1 MAKKKEI
8 KKTEEEVLVET
19 TIISEEEVEVPKEI
33 SKKVDLFIKQI
44 TNPKISTLA
53 IDSIAEEEIK
63 GVVNLSKMLNTPLA
77 NLSSDNS
84 EGNKISSTIVSLKG
98 KIEEINPAKV
108 NLEGGFF
115 GRLIESLTGKSAL
128 SKYFKKFETYSQAI
142 NGIIETLEDGGASL
156 QEENAI
162 FLQDKAKLIEFTK
175 RMKEKV
181 EILNHTSLKLNN
193 IIEQEKDEEQ
203 KRFLIQ
209 DVDYTLQQQTMDLQ
223 QMILTSA
230 QGVMALDVL
239 IKNNREL
246 ITSVKRI
253 KNVVMVALNIGVMVS
268 IGLANQKRVLDTTKS
283 ITSATNDIIT
293 ANSEMLQTQGLEIH
307 KQASSNILDM
317 AKLKA
322 AFENTLKTIEE
333 AETFRINS
341 LPEMKKSAKDIQIL
355 LNQFNG
361 KVDLME
367 KQSNLYLE
375 Y

>member
-1 MAKKKEI
+1 MAKNKEI
-8 KKTEEEVLVET
+8 KKIEKDVLVET
-19 TIISEEEVEVPKEI
+19 TIISEEVEVPKEI

-53 IDSIAEEEIK
+53 IDGIAEEEIK

-84 EGNKISSTIVSLKG
+84 EGNKISTTIVNLKG
-98 KIEEINPAKV
+98 QIEEINPAKV
-108 NLEGGFF
+108 NLDSGFF
-115 GRLIESLTGKSAL
+115 GRLLESITGKTAI

-142 NGIIETLEDGGASL
+142 NGIIETLEEGGASL

-162 FLQDKAKLIEFTK
+162 FLQDKTKLIEFTK
-175 RMKEKV
+175 RMKEKL
-181 EILNHTSLKLNN
+181 EILNHTSFKLNN
-193 IIEQEKDEEQ
+193 IIEQEKDEDQ

-223 QMILTSA
+223 QMVLTSA

-246 ITSVKRI
+246 ITSIKRI

-283 ITSATNDIIT
+283 ITNATNEIIT
-293 ANSEMLQTQGLEIH
+293 ANAEMLQTQGLEIH

-317 AKLKA
+317 TKLKA
-322 AFENTLKTIEE
+322 AFESTLKTIEE

-341 LPEMKKSAKDIQIL
+341 LPEMKKSANDIQIL

>member
-1 MAKKKEI
+1 MAKNKEI
-8 KKTEEEVLVET
+8 KKIEKEVLVET
-19 TIISEEEVEVPKEI
+19 TIISEEVEVPKEI

-53 IDSIAEEEIK
+53 IDGIAEEEIK

-84 EGNKISSTIVSLKG
+84 EGNKISTTIVNLKG
-98 KIEEINPAKV
+98 QIEEINPAKV
-108 NLEGGFF
+108 NLDSGFF
-115 GRLIESLTGKSAL
+115 GRLLESITGKTAI

-142 NGIIETLEDGGASL
+142 NGIIETLEEGGASL

-162 FLQDKAKLIEFTK
+162 FLQDKTKLIEFTK
-175 RMKEKV
+175 RMKEKL
-181 EILNHTSLKLNN
+181 EILNHTSFKLNN
-193 IIEQEKDEEQ
+193 IIEQEKDEDQ

-223 QMILTSA
+223 QMVLTSA

-246 ITSVKRI
+246 ITSIKRI

-283 ITSATNDIIT
+283 ITNATNEIIT
-293 ANSEMLQTQGLEIH
+293 ANAEMLQTQGLEIH

-317 AKLKA
+317 TKLKA
-322 AFENTLKTIEE
+322 AFESTLKTIEE

-341 LPEMKKSAKDIQIL
+341 LPEMKKSASDIQIL

-375 Y
+375 N

>member
-1 MAKKKEI
+1 MAKNKEI
-8 KKTEEEVLVET
+8 KKIEKEVLVET
-19 TIISEEEVEVPKEI
+19 TIISEEVEVPKEI

-53 IDSIAEEEIK
+53 IDGIAEEEIK

-84 EGNKISSTIVSLKG
+84 EGNKISTTIVNLKG
-98 KIEEINPAKV
+98 QIEEINPAKV
-108 NLEGGFF
+108 NLDSGFF
-115 GRLIESLTGKSAL
+115 GRLLESITGKTAI

-142 NGIIETLEDGGASL
+142 NGIIETLEEGGASL

-162 FLQDKAKLIEFTK
+162 FLQDKTKLIEFTK
-175 RMKEKV
+175 RMKEKL
-181 EILNHTSLKLNN
+181 EILNHTSFKLNN

-223 QMILTSA
+223 QMVLTSA

-246 ITSVKRI
+246 ITSIKRI

-283 ITSATNDIIT
+283 ITNATNEIIT

-317 AKLKA
+317 TKLKA
-322 AFENTLKTIEE
+322 AFESTLKTIEE

-341 LPEMKKSAKDIQIL
+341 LPEMKKSANDIQIL

-375 Y
+375 N

>member
-1 MAKKKEI
+1 MAKNKEI
-8 KKTEEEVLVET
+8 KKIEKEVLVET
-19 TIISEEEVEVPKEI
+19 TIISEEVEVPKEI

-53 IDSIAEEEIK
+53 IDGIAEEEIK

-84 EGNKISSTIVSLKG
+84 EGNKISTTIVNLKG
-98 KIEEINPAKV
+98 QIEEINPAKV
-108 NLEGGFF
+108 NLDSGFF
-115 GRLIESLTGKSAL
+115 GRLLESITGKTAI

-142 NGIIETLEDGGASL
+142 NGIIETLEEGGASL

-162 FLQDKAKLIEFTK
+162 FLQDKTKLIEFTK
-175 RMKEKV
+175 RMKEKL
-181 EILNHTSLKLNN
+181 EILNHTSFKLNN

-223 QMILTSA
+223 QMVLTSA

-246 ITSVKRI
+246 ITSIKRI

-283 ITSATNDIIT
+283 ITNATNEIIT
-293 ANSEMLQTQGLEIH
+293 ANAEMLQTQGLEIH

-317 AKLKA
+317 TKLKA
-322 AFENTLKTIEE
+322 AFESTLKTIEE

-341 LPEMKKSAKDIQIL
+341 LPEMKKSANDIQIL

>member
-1 MAKKKEI
+1 MAKNKEI
-8 KKTEEEVLVET
+8 KKIEKEVLVET
-19 TIISEEEVEVPKEI
+19 TIISEEVEVPKEI

-53 IDSIAEEEIK
+53 IDGIAEEEIK

-84 EGNKISSTIVSLKG
+84 EGNKISTTIVNLKG
-98 KIEEINPAKV
+98 QIEEINPAKV
-108 NLEGGFF
+108 NLASGFF
-115 GRLIESLTGKSAL
+115 GRLLESITGKTAI

-142 NGIIETLEDGGASL
+142 NGIIETLEEGGASL

-162 FLQDKAKLIEFTK
+162 FLQDKTKLIEFTK
-175 RMKEKV
+175 RMKEKL
-181 EILNHTSLKLNN
+181 EILNHTSFKLNN
-193 IIEQEKDEEQ
+193 IIEQEKDEDQ

-223 QMILTSA
+223 QMVLTSA

-246 ITSVKRI
+246 ITSIKRI

-283 ITSATNDIIT
+283 ITNATNEIIT
-293 ANSEMLQTQGLEIH
+293 ANAEMLQTQGLEIH

-317 AKLKA
+317 TKLKA
-322 AFENTLKTIEE
+322 AFESTLKTIEE

-341 LPEMKKSAKDIQIL
+341 LPEMKKSANDIQIL

>member
-1 MAKKKEI
+1 MKHI
-8 KKTEEEVLVET
+8 H
-19 TIISEEEVEVPKEI
+19 
-33 SKKVDLFIKQI
+33 
-44 TNPKISTLA
+44 
-53 IDSIAEEEIK
+53 
-63 GVVNLSKMLNTPLA
+63 
-77 NLSSDNS
+77 
-84 EGNKISSTIVSLKG
+84 
-98 KIEEINPAKV
+98 
-108 NLEGGFF
+108 
-115 GRLIESLTGKSAL
+115 
-128 SKYFKKFETYSQAI
+128 QAI
-142 NGIIETLEDGGASL
+142 NGIIETLEEGGASL

-162 FLQDKAKLIEFTK
+162 FLQDKTKLIEFTK
-175 RMKEKV
+175 RMKEKL
-181 EILNHTSLKLNN
+181 EILNHTSFKLNN

-223 QMILTSA
+223 QMVLTSA

-246 ITSVKRI
+246 ITSIKRI

-283 ITSATNDIIT
+283 ITNATNEIIT

-317 AKLKA
+317 TKLKA
-322 AFENTLKTIEE
+322 AFESTLKTIEE

-341 LPEMKKSAKDIQIL
+341 LPEMKKSANDIQIL

-375 Y
+375 N